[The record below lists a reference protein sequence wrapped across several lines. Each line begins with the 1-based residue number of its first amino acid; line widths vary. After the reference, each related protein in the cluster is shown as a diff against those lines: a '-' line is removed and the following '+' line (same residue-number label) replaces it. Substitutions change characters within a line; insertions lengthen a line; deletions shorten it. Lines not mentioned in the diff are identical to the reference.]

1 MDTPMTVSQMDS
13 RILSFE
19 ERLRQEN
26 TRLRR
31 LSLDTVQINLGKL
44 CNQACLHC
52 HVEAGPDR
60 SEIMGQP
67 MAELALEFIRA
78 VGPTTVDITG
88 GAPELN
94 PSFRFLVA
102 ELRRLGL
109 HVIDRSNLTV
119 LFEAGYADLQA
130 SDDLSEFLAR
140 HQVEITASL
149 PCYTQENVESQRGRG
164 VYQKSMAA
172 LGRLNALGYG
182 RDGTGLILNL
192 VYNPGGAFL
201 PGPQG
206 GLEMDYKRELMSRF
220 GLVFNRLFTITNVNL
235 GRFAHALGSSGEAEG
250 YAHLLSSAFNPN
262 TIKDLMCLRQVSL
275 SWDGYLYDCDFNQML
290 NMRLGN
296 GRVFRLGQMP
306 AAELASQ
313 LIGRGIYTGQH
324 CYACTAGTGSS
335 CTGALV

>member
-1 MDTPMTVSQMDS
+1 MDTPIAATQMDS
-13 RILSFE
+13 RIPSFE

-31 LSLDTVQINLGKL
+31 LNLDTIQINVGKQ
-44 CNQACLHC
+44 CNQTCLHC
-52 HVEAGPDR
+52 HVEAGPNR
-60 SEIMGQP
+60 TEIMDQP
-67 MAELALEFIRA
+67 MAELALELVRT

-102 ELRRLGL
+102 ELRRLGRR
-109 HVIDRSNLTV
+109 VIDRSNLTV
-119 LFEAGYADLQA
+119 LFEPGMNDLP
-130 SDDLSEFLAR
+130 EFLAR

-149 PCYTQENVESQRGRG
+149 PCYTLENVESQRGRG
-164 VYQKSMAA
+164 VYQKSVAA
-172 LGRLNALGYG
+172 LGHLNALGYG
-182 RDGTGLILNL
+182 RDGSGLVLNL

-201 PGPQG
+201 PGSQS
-206 GLEMDYKRELMSRF
+206 GLEADYKRELMSRF

-235 GRFAHALGSSGEAEG
+235 GRFAQTLCSSGEAEG
-250 YAHLLSSAFNPN
+250 YAFLLSSAFNTN
-262 TIKDLMCLRQVSL
+262 TLKDLMCLRQVSI

-306 AAELASQ
+306 ATELAGH
-313 LIGRGIYTGQH
+313 LIGREICIGQH